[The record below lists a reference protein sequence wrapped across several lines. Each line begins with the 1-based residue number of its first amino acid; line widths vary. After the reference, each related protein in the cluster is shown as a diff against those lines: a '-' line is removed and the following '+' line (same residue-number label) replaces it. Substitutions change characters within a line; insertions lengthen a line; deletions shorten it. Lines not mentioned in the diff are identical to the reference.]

1 MRFSFLPVSSYFCN
15 KSQYISVYIL
25 FLFIFEDFMAEERKA
40 KAAQKKREAAE
51 KRLDRENKKVYSLGS
66 FFDTRLVQNF

>member
-1 MRFSFLPVSSYFCN
+1 
-15 KSQYISVYIL
+15 
-25 FLFIFEDFMAEERKA
+25 MAEERKA

-66 FFDTRLVQNF
+66 FFDTRLFKILND